1 MALGIVFVL
10 VGLFSATASLLNWN
24 FFFEHRKAR
33 VFVFLFGGR
42 LGARIFYALLG
53 TALIVLG
60 VLCLTGVIDTSHQG

>member
-1 MALGIVFVL
+1 MVFGVVFIL
-10 VGLFSATASLLNWN
+10 VGLFAVAASLLNWN

-53 TALIVLG
+53 AALIVLG
-60 VLCLTGVIDTSHQG
+60 VLGLTGVIDMSHQG